1 VKLSPWYLA
10 ALATLAPL
18 ASLGG
23 VAGMFAGHA
32 AVLAVT
38 VSIFLGTL
46 SLRRESARPALTTET
61 PVPVMQAD
69 DRT

>member
-1 VKLSPWYLA
+1 MKLSPWYLA

-23 VAGMFAGHA
+23 VAGVFAGHA
-32 AVLAVT
+32 AVLAIT

-46 SLRRESARPALTTET
+46 SLRRETARPNHPSET
-61 PVPVMQAD
+61 PVPVLNAD
-69 DRT
+69 DKS